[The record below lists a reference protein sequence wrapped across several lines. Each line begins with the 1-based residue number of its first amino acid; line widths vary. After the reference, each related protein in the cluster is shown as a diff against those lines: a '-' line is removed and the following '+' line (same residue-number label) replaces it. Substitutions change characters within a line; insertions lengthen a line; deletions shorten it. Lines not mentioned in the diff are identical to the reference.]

1 MENAAPLE
9 SVLARQANS
18 ASAPAVNV
26 LTMTRIKTPRAGSD
40 AKEWT
45 EVRTPERTRNV
56 PKRLKLKVRIA
67 RRMVHAFRL
76 SRFSI
81 TMAEWR
87 SAVPVSQGISDAFS
101 TGSQ

>member
-1 MENAAPLE
+1 MENAVLDE
-9 SVLARQANS
+9 SALARQANS
-18 ASAPAVNV
+18 ANPPAVNV
-26 LTMTRIKTPRAGSD
+26 LTMTRMKTPRAGSD
-40 AKEWT
+40 ANECT

-67 RRMVHAFRL
+67 RRMVHAFKL

-87 SAVPVSQGISDAFS
+87 SAVPESQGMREAFS
-101 TGSQ
+101 T